1 MSFLRRYRYTGNR
14 DTVIILM
21 ISDRLC
27 FETNTGAITQ
37 TIMKWGLS
45 IAIMQPNTDAEKQSL
60 TIKFKRNVSG

>member
-1 MSFLRRYRYTGNR
+1 
-14 DTVIILM
+14 M